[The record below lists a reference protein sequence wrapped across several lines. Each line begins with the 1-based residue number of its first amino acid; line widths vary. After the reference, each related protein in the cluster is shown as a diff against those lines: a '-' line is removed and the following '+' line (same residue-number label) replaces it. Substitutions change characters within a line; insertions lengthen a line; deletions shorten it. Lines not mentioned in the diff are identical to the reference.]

1 MNRPQP
7 KAPTVEAHVVRLPGP
22 RGGKRKREGD
32 QVTGSLVKGAVPPMP
47 ADAFVVEVVTDGES
61 EVEEE
66 VLAWCVSAQA
76 ADASEGDPIEL
87 ETGEGGEGDGTG
99 EGGLSEEQL
108 DRIMQEQL
116 ARLRSSWS

>member
-1 MNRPQP
+1 M
-7 KAPTVEAHVVRLPGP
+7 
-22 RGGKRKREGD
+22 
-32 QVTGSLVKGAVPPMP
+32 TGSLVKGAVPPMP

-66 VLAWCVSAQA
+66 VLPWCVSAQTA
-76 ADASEGDPIEL
+76 
-87 ETGEGGEGDGTG
+87 GEGGEGDGTG

-116 ARLRSSWS
+116 ARLRSSWSHPLSWLRSR